1 MTEQEIY
8 EALSLHI
15 ADTKYND
22 HDYLEMDY
30 DDESKEWV
38 LWYNG
43 TVDVAHYDTL
53 TGKIY

>member
-30 DDESKEWV
+30 DEESKEWV